1 MTDINEG
8 FIPTTPTTTG
18 TDTSEGMAG
27 VAREQAAH
35 VAETAQESGQHVV
48 DTAKDEAANVARE
61 AKYQL
66 TDLYEQAQDE
76 VKDQAAVQQERVAAR
91 LRDVS
96 DQFTEMARNSSTAGM
111 ATDLVHEAAAR
122 TGEIA
127 SWLDQ
132 RDPGAL
138 LDEVRSFAR
147 RRPGTFIAVA
157 AVAGVLAGR
166 LTRSVASG
174 VSESSAGTD
183 RQDLNQPRP
192 PVQRPPRAHIVPA
205 TDEQIG
211 AGAWGEDPDPFGQYP
226 ASGAGEPPRATG
238 TSGAAGTE

>member
-1 MTDINEG
+1 MTDINQPTG
-8 FIPTTPTTTG
+8 FTEPGGFNQTTPMTTG
-18 TDTSEGMAG
+18 TGTDTDTSEGIAG

-35 VAETAQESGQHVV
+35 VAEAAQESGQHVV

-96 DQFTEMARNSSTAGM
+96 DQFSQMARNSSTGGM

-157 AVAGVLAGR
+157 ALAGVLAGR

-174 VSESSAGTD
+174 ASESSTETD
-183 RQDLNQPRP
+183 RQDRKQTRP
-192 PVQRPPRAHIVPA
+192 PIKRPPRAHIVPA
-205 TDEQIG
+205 MDE
-211 AGAWGEDPDPFGQYP
+211 YP
-226 ASGAGEPPRATG
+226 ASGASESPRATG
-238 TSGAAGTE
+238 TSDIAGTEWP